1 VQAYS
6 AQQVAAPK
14 QRERQRVVIEGDGE
28 EQIAA
33 FVENLRKII

>member
-1 VQAYS
+1 
-6 AQQVAAPK
+6 
-14 QRERQRVVIEGDGE
+14 VIEGDGE

>member
-1 VQAYS
+1 
-6 AQQVAAPK
+6 
-14 QRERQRVVIEGDGE
+14 IEGDGE

>member
-1 VQAYS
+1 
-6 AQQVAAPK
+6 
-14 QRERQRVVIEGDGE
+14 ERQRVVIEGDGE

>member
-1 VQAYS
+1 
-6 AQQVAAPK
+6 
-14 QRERQRVVIEGDGE
+14 QRVVIEGDGE